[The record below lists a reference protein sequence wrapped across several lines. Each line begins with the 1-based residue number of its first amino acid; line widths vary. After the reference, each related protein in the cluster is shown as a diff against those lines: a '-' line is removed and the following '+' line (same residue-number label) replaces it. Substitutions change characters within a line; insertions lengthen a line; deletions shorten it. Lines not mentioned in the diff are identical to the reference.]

1 MSDLP
6 LTPVFSILS
15 SLIEDRVGL
24 CYGNAD
30 RDLLALRLAERA
42 AKTGFDS
49 LLDYYYF
56 LRYDPQSEAE
66 FETLVNLLVVNETF
80 FFRELAPLEVLVS
93 QVVAPLAQTGKTPR
107 IWCAAC
113 STGAEPL
120 TLAML
125 LAEHGLLGKV
135 ELIAS
140 DISTSAIDRA
150 RTGEHRRRS
159 LRSGPSPALA
169 AKWLDVREN
178 AVLVHPTLQQAVD
191 WRRLNILDNEGVRAL
206 GLFDVILCRNVLI
219 YFRDAT
225 VVRVVSDLAA
235 QLCPGGLL
243 AVGIS
248 ESLNRFGT
256 ALTCEEMGGVF
267 VYRKAEQ

>member
-1 MSDLP
+1 MADLP

-15 SLIEDRVGL
+15 TLIEDRSGL

-49 LLDYYYF
+49 LLEYYYF

-66 FETLVNLLVVNETF
+66 FEALINLLVVNETF

-93 QVVAPLAQTGKTPR
+93 QVVAPLAQTGKMPR

-125 LAEHGLLGKV
+125 L
-135 ELIAS
+135 
-140 DISTSAIDRA
+140 
-150 RTGEHRRRS
+150 
-159 LRSGPSPALA
+159 
-169 AKWLDVREN
+169 
-178 AVLVHPTLQQAVD
+178 
-191 WRRLNILDNEGVRAL
+191 
-206 GLFDVILCRNVLI
+206 
-219 YFRDAT
+219 
-225 VVRVVSDLAA
+225 
-235 QLCPGGLL
+235 
-243 AVGIS
+243 
-248 ESLNRFGT
+248 
-256 ALTCEEMGGVF
+256 
-267 VYRKAEQ
+267 